1 MLKELLQKYKCDK
14 SSKHSY
20 ELCYEKHFLPV
31 KNEPINI
38 LEIGIFKGESMKV
51 WLEYFPNATVYG
63 IDIFQRIKENELP
76 ILKNPR
82 VKYLK
87 LDSISEQA
95 KQIITENWGD
105 TKFNFIIDD
114 GLHTP
119 VANRLTFLNFINFL
133 KNDGVFFIEDVYPID
148 KMEKP
153 HPWFKQSG
161 RIEQY
166 TLKEYQKFIETLQ
179 PFNVTHID
187 NRKITKQPDSYIIE
201 IQKKCNSNNLKTN
214 I

>member
-105 TKFNFIIDD
+105 IKFDFIIDD

-166 TLKEYQKFIETLQ
+166 TLKQYQKFIETLQ
-179 PFNVTHID
+179 SFDVTHID

-201 IQKKCNSNNLKTN
+201 IQKNAIRT

>member
-87 LDSISEQA
+87 LDSVSKQA

-105 TKFNFIIDD
+105 IKFDFIIDD

-166 TLKEYQKFIETLQ
+166 TLKQYQKFIETLQ
-179 PFNVTHID
+179 SFDVTHID

>member
-87 LDSISEQA
+87 LDSVSEQA

-105 TKFNFIIDD
+105 IKFDFIIDD

-166 TLKEYQKFIETLQ
+166 TLKQYQKFIETLQ
-179 PFNVTHID
+179 SFNVTHID

-201 IQKKCNSNNLKTN
+201 IQKNAIRT

>member
-105 TKFNFIIDD
+105 IKFDFIIDD

-166 TLKEYQKFIETLQ
+166 TLKQYQKFIETLQ
-179 PFNVTHID
+179 SFDVTHID

>member
-105 TKFNFIIDD
+105 IKFDFIIDD

-166 TLKEYQKFIETLQ
+166 TLKQYQKFIETLQ
-179 PFNVTHID
+179 SFDVTHID

-201 IQKKCNSNNLKTN
+201 IQKNAVRT

>member
-1 MLKELLQKYKCDK
+1 MLKELLQKYECDK

-31 KNEPINI
+31 KNQPINI

-105 TKFNFIIDD
+105 IKFDFIIDD

-166 TLKEYQKFIETLQ
+166 TLKQYQKFIETLQ
-179 PFNVTHID
+179 SFDVTHID

>member
-63 IDIFQRIKENELP
+63 IDIFHRIKENELP

-105 TKFNFIIDD
+105 IKFDFIIDD

-166 TLKEYQKFIETLQ
+166 TLKQYQKFIETLQ
-179 PFNVTHID
+179 SFDVTHID

-201 IQKKCNSNNLKTN
+201 IQKNA

>member
-1 MLKELLQKYKCDK
+1 MLKQLFQKYKCDK

-105 TKFNFIIDD
+105 IKFDFIIDD

-166 TLKEYQKFIETLQ
+166 TLKQYQKFIETLQ
-179 PFNVTHID
+179 SFDVTHID

>member
-51 WLEYFPNATVYG
+51 WLEYFPNAIVYG

-105 TKFNFIIDD
+105 IKFDFIIDD

-166 TLKEYQKFIETLQ
+166 TLKQYQKFIETLQ
-179 PFNVTHID
+179 SFDVTHID

>member
-31 KNEPINI
+31 KNQPINI

-105 TKFNFIIDD
+105 IKFDFIIDD

-166 TLKEYQKFIETLQ
+166 TLKQYQKFIETLQ
-179 PFNVTHID
+179 SFDVTHID

-201 IQKKCNSNNLKTN
+201 IQKNAIRT

>member
-87 LDSISEQA
+87 LDSVSEQA

-105 TKFNFIIDD
+105 IKFDFIIDD

-166 TLKEYQKFIETLQ
+166 TLKQYQKFIETLQ
-179 PFNVTHID
+179 SFDVTHID

>member
-87 LDSISEQA
+87 LDSVSEQA

-105 TKFNFIIDD
+105 IKFDFIIDD

-166 TLKEYQKFIETLQ
+166 TLKQYQKFIETLQ
-179 PFNVTHID
+179 SFDVTHID

-201 IQKKCNSNNLKTN
+201 IQKNA

>member
-87 LDSISEQA
+87 LDSVSEQA

-105 TKFNFIIDD
+105 IKFDFIIDD

-166 TLKEYQKFIETLQ
+166 TLKQYQKFIETLQ
-179 PFNVTHID
+179 SFDVTHID

-201 IQKKCNSNNLKTN
+201 IQKNAVRT

>member
-105 TKFNFIIDD
+105 IKFDFIIDD

-119 VANRLTFLNFINFL
+119 VANRLTFLNFIDFL

-166 TLKEYQKFIETLQ
+166 TLKQYQKFIETLQ
-179 PFNVTHID
+179 SFDVTHID

-201 IQKKCNSNNLKTN
+201 IQKNAIRT

>member
-105 TKFNFIIDD
+105 IKFDFIIDD

-166 TLKEYQKFIETLQ
+166 TLKQYQKFIETLQ
-179 PFNVTHID
+179 SFDVTHID

-201 IQKKCNSNNLKTN
+201 IQKNA

>member
-63 IDIFQRIKENELP
+63 IDIFQRINENELP

-105 TKFNFIIDD
+105 IKFDFIIDD

-166 TLKEYQKFIETLQ
+166 TLKQYQKFIETLQ
-179 PFNVTHID
+179 SFDVTHID

>member
-1 MLKELLQKYKCDK
+1 MLKQLFQKYKCDK

>member
-87 LDSISEQA
+87 LDSVSKQA

-105 TKFNFIIDD
+105 IKFDFIIDD

-119 VANRLTFLNFINFL
+119 VANRLTFLNFIDFL
-133 KNDGVFFIEDVYPID
+133 KNDGVFFM
-148 KMEKP
+148 K
-153 HPWFKQSG
+153 
-161 RIEQY
+161 
-166 TLKEYQKFIETLQ
+166 T
-179 PFNVTHID
+179 
-187 NRKITKQPDSYIIE
+187 YI
-201 IQKKCNSNNLKTN
+201 Q
-214 I
+214 

>member
-87 LDSISEQA
+87 LDSVSKQA

-105 TKFNFIIDD
+105 IKFDFIIDD

-166 TLKEYQKFIETLQ
+166 TLKQYQKFIETLQ
-179 PFNVTHID
+179 SFDVTHID

-201 IQKKCNSNNLKTN
+201 IQKNAIRT

>member
-105 TKFNFIIDD
+105 IKFDFIIDD

-166 TLKEYQKFIETLQ
+166 TLKQYQKFIETLQ

>member
-87 LDSISEQA
+87 LDSVSEQA

-105 TKFNFIIDD
+105 IKFDFIIDD

-166 TLKEYQKFIETLQ
+166 TLKQYQKFIETLQ
-179 PFNVTHID
+179 SFDVTHID

-201 IQKKCNSNNLKTN
+201 IQKNAIRT

>member
-31 KNEPINI
+31 KNQPINI

-105 TKFNFIIDD
+105 IKFDFIIDD

-166 TLKEYQKFIETLQ
+166 TLKQYQKFIETLQ
-179 PFNVTHID
+179 SFDVTHID

>member
-105 TKFNFIIDD
+105 IKFDFIIDD

-166 TLKEYQKFIETLQ
+166 TLKQYQKFIETLQ
-179 PFNVTHID
+179 SFNVTHID

-201 IQKKCNSNNLKTN
+201 IQKNAIRT